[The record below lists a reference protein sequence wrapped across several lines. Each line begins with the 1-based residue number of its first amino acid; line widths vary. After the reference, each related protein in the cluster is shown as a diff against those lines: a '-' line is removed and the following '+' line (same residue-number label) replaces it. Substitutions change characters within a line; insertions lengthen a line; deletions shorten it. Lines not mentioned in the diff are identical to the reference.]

1 MQLTWQGITLVKDS
15 QKLAKGHSAKDQTLK
30 LGLNIAS
37 IFLSLRLSTG
47 MALCIHSIFLNN
59 HGVMEGCSS
68 PLKNWWL
75 ALPLNFDVPYET

>member
-47 MALCIHSIFLNN
+47 MAL
-59 HGVMEGCSS
+59 
-68 PLKNWWL
+68 
-75 ALPLNFDVPYET
+75 Y